1 MGIEYNPRPQF
12 IPFHNRKQRW
22 ALLNTH
28 RRAGKTVAVA
38 NDVIIGA
45 LECQLHRP
53 QFAYIGPTYTQAKR
67 IAWQFIKDYAEPFLA
82 KPPQEAELKVTLKN
96 DATILVLGAD
106 NADAIRGMYLDG
118 AIMDEYAMFR
128 PSVFSMVVRPALSDR
143 NGWGVF
149 ASTPKGK
156 NLFYDEDK
164 RAKNDVER
172 YYRLTLKAS
181 TSDIISKE
189 ELAELKRDMDEE
201 EYAQEYECS
210 FDAAMKGAIYAS
222 EINLM
227 FMEERT
233 VCAYDPELPVHVVY
247 DLGYT
252 DATVACWFQVHRSGK
267 VCVVAVD
274 ATTGQDIFYH
284 IEKIQ
289 QFAGEVGD
297 VWLPHDARAKNLQ
310 TGKSVVEQFLKE
322 GIHPRLVPNHKV
334 RDRIA
339 ATRRELS
346 RVWINESTCGDL
358 TEALKAYS
366 RSWDEATM
374 MFSDRPVHDWSSHYA
389 DSFGYM
395 CMVLQPSMSATS
407 KDKQVALAS
416 EFTLEHLFADRE
428 ATLGNR
434 RIA

>member
-1 MGIEYNPRPQF
+1 MALEYQPRPQF
-12 IPFHNRKQRW
+12 VPFHNREQRW
-22 ALLNTH
+22 AVLNTH

-45 LECQLHRP
+45 LECRLHRP
-53 QFAYIGPTYTQAKR
+53 QFAYIGPTFTQAKR
-67 IAWQFIKDYAEPFLA
+67 IAWQFIKDYADPFLA

-118 AIMDEYAMFR
+118 AILDEYAMFK

-156 NLFYDEDK
+156 NLFWDTDK
-164 RAKNDVER
+164 IARKNPEQYFR
-172 YYRLTLKAS
+172 MTLKAS
-181 TSDIISKE
+181 ESGIISA
-189 ELAELKRDMDEE
+189 AELIELRRDMDDEE
-201 EYAQEYECS
+201 FAQEYECS
-210 FDAAMKGAIYAS
+210 FDAAMKGAIYAN
-222 EINLM
+222 EINLL
-227 FMEERT
+227 FFEGRDKCE
-233 VCAYDPELPVHVVY
+233 YDPNLPVHVVY
-247 DLGYT
+247 DLGFT
-252 DATVACWFQVHRSGK
+252 DATVACWFQVHPNGK

-284 IEKIQ
+284 IERIN

-310 TGKSVVEQFLKE
+310 TGKSVVEQFLSE
-322 GIHPRLVPNHKV
+322 GIRPRLVPNHKV

-339 ATRRELS
+339 ATRKELS
-346 RVWINESTCGDL
+346 RIWVNESTTGDL
-358 TEALKAYS
+358 CEALKAYS

-395 CMVLQPSMSATS
+395 AMVLTPTMSLTS
-407 KDKQVALAS
+407 KAKEESYNL
-416 EFTLEHLFADRE
+416 EYNLENLFTDRE
-428 ATLGNR
+428 MQFQNR
-434 RIA
+434 RIQ